1 LIKRWKSSGPISA
14 TNQGAEFKK
23 KAYPFSDFNNWL
35 YLRRMRQSKHPNNL
49 FQQRITVLLAMLFCL
64 FISSVEYVPSSD
76 SISKIEKQQQSADS
90 DQNQSFLDVA
100 VDAVVPFAVHI
111 SQSVLY
117 FIYEIV
123 RFKGSTIFAES
134 TSIFQPN
141 QLVEILFE
149 RIIST
154 KGP

>member
-1 LIKRWKSSGPISA
+1 MKQTKP
-14 TNQGAEFKK
+14 Q
-23 KAYPFSDFNNWL
+23 
-35 YLRRMRQSKHPNNL
+35 NNL
-49 FQQRITVLLAMLFCL
+49 IQQRITVLLALLFCL
-64 FISSVEYVPSSD
+64 FISSVEYVPSAD
-76 SISKIEKQQQSADS
+76 PISKIEKQQQKADS
-90 DQNQSFLDVA
+90 NQNQTFLDVA
-100 VDAVVPFAVHI
+100 VDAVVPFAVHV

-123 RFKGSTIFAES
+123 RFKGTITLTES

>member
-1 LIKRWKSSGPISA
+1 LAIFAPMKQNKPQSNLI
-14 TNQGAEFKK
+14 
-23 KAYPFSDFNNWL
+23 
-35 YLRRMRQSKHPNNL
+35 
-49 FQQRITVLLAMLFCL
+49 QQRITVLLALLFCL
-64 FISSVEYVPSSD
+64 FISSVEYVPSAAP
-76 SISKIEKQQQSADS
+76 ISKIEKQQQNADS
-90 DQNQSFLDVA
+90 SQNQSFLNVA
-100 VDAVVPFAVHI
+100 VDAVVPFAVHV

-123 RFKGSTIFAES
+123 RFKGSIVLTES

>member
-1 LIKRWKSSGPISA
+1 MKQTKQHSRLI
-14 TNQGAEFKK
+14 
-23 KAYPFSDFNNWL
+23 
-35 YLRRMRQSKHPNNL
+35 
-49 FQQRITVLLAMLFCL
+49 QQRITVMLALLFCML
-64 FISSVEYVPSSD
+64 ISSVEYVPVTGSSA
-76 SISKIEKQQQSADS
+76 KIEKQETTNSQ
-90 DQNQSFLDVA
+90 DQNQTFLDVA
-100 VDAVVPFAVHI
+100 VDAVVPFVVHV
-111 SQSVLY
+111 SHSTLY

-123 RFKGSTIFAES
+123 RFKGTSLITET

>member
-1 LIKRWKSSGPISA
+1 
-14 TNQGAEFKK
+14 
-23 KAYPFSDFNNWL
+23 
-35 YLRRMRQSKHPNNL
+35 MKHTKPQNNL
-49 FQQRITVLLAMLFCL
+49 IQQRITVLLALLFCM
-64 FISSVEYVPSSD
+64 FISSVEYIPTGD
-76 SISKIEKQQQSADS
+76 TISKIENQQQNADS
-90 DQNQSFLDVA
+90 DQGKTFLDVA
-100 VDAVVPFAVHI
+100 VDAVVPFAVHV

-123 RFKGSTIFAES
+123 RFKGSILLTES

>member
-1 LIKRWKSSGPISA
+1 MKQTKSSS
-14 TNQGAEFKK
+14 
-23 KAYPFSDFNNWL
+23 
-35 YLRRMRQSKHPNNL
+35 NL
-49 FQQRITVLLAMLFCL
+49 LQQRITVMLALLFCL
-64 FISSVEYVPSSD
+64 FISSVEYIPSAGAD
-76 SISKIEKQQQSADS
+76 DQIEKQQQSS
-90 DQNQSFLDVA
+90 NGDQDQTFIDVA
-100 VDAVVPFAVHI
+100 VDAVVPFVVHV

-123 RFKGSTIFAES
+123 RFKGSTFLTES

>member
-1 LIKRWKSSGPISA
+1 MKQTKP
-14 TNQGAEFKK
+14 Q
-23 KAYPFSDFNNWL
+23 
-35 YLRRMRQSKHPNNL
+35 NNL
-49 FQQRITVLLAMLFCL
+49 IQQRITVLLALLFCL
-64 FISSVEYVPSSD
+64 FISSVEYVPSEVP
-76 SISKIEKQQQSADS
+76 ISKIEKQQQNADS
-90 DQNQSFLDVA
+90 NQNQTFLDVA
-100 VDAVVPFAVHI
+100 VDAVVPFAVNV

-123 RFKGSTIFAES
+123 RFKGSITLSES

>member
-1 LIKRWKSSGPISA
+1 MKQTKP
-14 TNQGAEFKK
+14 Q
-23 KAYPFSDFNNWL
+23 
-35 YLRRMRQSKHPNNL
+35 NNL
-49 FQQRITVLLAMLFCL
+49 IQQRITVLLALLFCL
-64 FISSVEYVPSSD
+64 FISSVEYVPSGE
-76 SISKIEKQQQSADS
+76 SISKIEKQQQNADNN
-90 DQNQSFLDVA
+90 QNQAFLDVA
-100 VDAVVPFAVHI
+100 VDAVVPFAVHV

-123 RFKGSTIFAES
+123 RFKGNTFITES

>member
-1 LIKRWKSSGPISA
+1 MNRSNKS
-14 TNQGAEFKK
+14 
-23 KAYPFSDFNNWL
+23 
-35 YLRRMRQSKHPNNL
+35 NNL
-49 FQQRITVLLAMLFCL
+49 IQQRLTVLLALLFCL
-64 FISSVEYVPSSD
+64 FISSVEYVPSAD
-76 SISKIEKQQQSADS
+76 SLTKIEKQHQNSDS
-90 DQNQSFLDVA
+90 DQNQSFIDVA
-100 VDAVVPFAVHI
+100 VDAVVPFAVHV

-123 RFKGSTIFAES
+123 RFKGNTFITET